1 MPLHMTVAVCKCY
14 TVCVML
20 RGGVCERNVLT
31 QNTQRIRA
39 TSRQDRQRK
48 GWSSQYRENIC
59 VWVCTC
65 GEGGGGR
72 KRRQS
77 SWDEHEMHCLPFQ
90 PDYCVWIF
98 VCYSQK
104 HNHTSL
110 AGIQNFGIL
119 TLKLELQNH
128 ILSCPIYRT
137 WPLSYR
143 VHYRPWQ
150 GDKVNYILPYL
161 TCTAHVYLTHLPEDL
176 CLRCA
181 FLTEV

>member
-65 GEGGGGR
+65 GEGGEGEDSHLEMNM
-72 KRRQS
+72 KCIAYPS
-77 SWDEHEMHCLPFQ
+77 SPTT
-90 PDYCVWIF
+90 
-98 VCYSQK
+98 VCEYSFAIAK
-104 HNHTSL
+104 NIIILHWLVFRILGFFNSNLKIGITKSHT
-110 AGIQNFGIL
+110 
-119 TLKLELQNH
+119 ELSH
-128 ILSCPIYRT
+128 I
-137 WPLSYR
+137 
-143 VHYRPWQ
+143 
-150 GDKVNYILPYL
+150 
-161 TCTAHVYLTHLPEDL
+161 
-176 CLRCA
+176 
-181 FLTEV
+181 